1 MHTTPPSPA
10 GPAHASGAAGSPGAD
25 VLADALGEATAGATA
40 GEAGPADRW
49 ATFRADR
56 TLVVAARTV
65 TSTVRV
71 LECLPTLVRDD
82 GRISVVFAHDPT
94 SAFGEGVLDLLH
106 DAGCRVI
113 PWDRI
118 PEAAPDLILSAS
130 ENIDVPAGDCPVL
143 VLPHGV
149 GFQKL
154 VPDSRAARVRLSGLV
169 PDPLLEA
176 GRAWLAVSHPGQ
188 EEQLLAAHPKTA
200 GHTLLVGDPCYDEL
214 LAGLPHRSAHRRAL
228 GVPDDRRLVV
238 VSSTW
243 AGSSLIGQ
251 DPKLPAR
258 LLAALPYDEYRV
270 ALVLHPNVWSWHGA
284 WQLRTSQ
291 LASAL
296 AAGLILVPPVHDWR
310 SALVAADLVIG
321 DHGSVTLYGA
331 ALGAPVLLGAFG
343 EESVPDTAAASL
355 ASLAPRLEP
364 GARGTEL
371 AARVVDAIDGYEP
384 GRYAPVARQA
394 FAEPGRAHARLRGAL
409 YRLLRLAEP
418 DSAPPYAPA
427 LALPDPPRATPC
439 TAWWVTTEAAAEA
452 GAEAAGPIAVRRF
465 PAAAGEPAPQDGSGT
480 AVTHLACED
489 TEPDRRLAESASV
502 VLGRSAAGDPAR
514 WIADALERHPGAVLA
529 AVATDAGTTLAGSKD
544 GRALSVTGTG
554 DPGLAAAAVYACLR
568 SGRPPADAEVTLRL
582 GGAGPQGLV
591 RLRLRPG
598 PGLRLQGAQPL
609 P

>member
-1 MHTTPPSPA
+1 MNTTPPSPA
-10 GPAHASGAAGSPGAD
+10 APAETGTGSEPGTGQGPR
-25 VLADALGEATAGATA
+25 T
-40 GEAGPADRW
+40 DRW
-49 ATFRADR
+49 ATFHADR

-71 LECLPTLVRDD
+71 LECLPALVRDD

-130 ENIDVPAGDCPVL
+130 ENIEVPAGDCPVL
-143 VLPHGV
+143 VLPHGI

-154 VPDSRAARVRLSGLV
+154 VPDSRADRVRLSGLV
-169 PDPLLEA
+169 PDALLEA

-214 LAGLPHRSAHRRAL
+214 LAGLARRPAHRRAL

-243 AGSSLIGQ
+243 ARSSLIGQ

-270 ALVLHPNVWSWHGA
+270 ALVLHPNIWSRHGA

-331 ALGAPVLLGAFG
+331 ALGTPVLLGAFG
-343 EESVPDTAAASL
+343 EESVPGTAAASL
-355 ASLAPRLEP
+355 ARLAPRLEP
-364 GARGTEL
+364 GAGGTEL
-371 AARVVDAIDGYEP
+371 AATVAAAVEGYEP
-384 GRYAPVARQA
+384 GRYVPVARQA

-418 DSAPPYAPA
+418 DSAPPCAPS
-427 LALPDPPRATPC
+427 LPLPEPPRATPC
-439 TAWWVTTEAAAEA
+439 TAWWVTT
-452 GAEAAGPIAVRRF
+452 GGGSGVTGPGAGPIAVRRF
-465 PAAAGEPAPQDGSGT
+465 PAAAGEPAPGDGSGT
-480 AVTHLACED
+480 GSTHLACED
-489 TEPDRRLAESASV
+489 TEPDRHLAESASV
-502 VLGRSAAGDPAR
+502 VLGRAAGDPAG
-514 WIADALERHPGAVLA
+514 WVADTLAAWPGAALAAVTAEPGAVL
-529 AVATDAGTTLAGSKD
+529 VGLRDGRTLAVEGS
-544 GRALSVTGTG
+544 G

-568 SGRPPADAEVTLRL
+568 SGPPLADAEVTLRL
-582 GGAGPQGLV
+582 GTVPGQGLV
-591 RLRLRPG
+591 RLRLR
-598 PGLRLQGAQPL
+598 LSLQGGAQPL

>member
-10 GPAHASGAAGSPGAD
+10 GPAG
-25 VLADALGEATAGATA
+25 AGA
-40 GEAGPADRW
+40 EAASDRW
-49 ATFRADR
+49 ATFHADR

-71 LECLPTLVRDD
+71 LECLPALVRDD

-118 PEAAPDLILSAS
+118 SEASPDLILSAS
-130 ENIDVPAGDCPVL
+130 ENIEVPAGDCPVL

-169 PDPLLEA
+169 PDALLEA

-200 GHTLLVGDPCYDEL
+200 GHTLLVGDPCFDEL
-214 LAGLPHRSAHRRAL
+214 LAALAHRPAHRRAL

-243 AGSSLIGQ
+243 ARSSLIGQ

-270 ALVLHPNVWSWHGA
+270 ALILHPNVWSRHGA

-343 EESVPDTAAASL
+343 EESVPGTAAASL
-355 ASLAPRLEP
+355 AGLAPRLEP
-364 GARGTEL
+364 GAQGTEL
-371 AARVVDAIDGYEP
+371 AARVAAAVDGYEP
-384 GRYAPVARQA
+384 GRYAPVAREA

-427 LALPDPPRATPC
+427 LPLPEPPRATPC
-439 TAWWVTTEAAAEA
+439 TAWWVTTGA
-452 GAEAAGPIAVRRF
+452 GSGATGPGTGPIAVRRF
-465 PAAAGEPAPQDGSGT
+465 PAAAGEPAAGDGSGDGSGDGF
-480 AVTHLACED
+480 THLACED
-489 TEPDRRLAESASV
+489 TEPDRRLTESASV
-502 VLGRSAAGDPAR
+502 VLGRAAGDPAG
-514 WIADALERHPGAVLA
+514 WVADTLAAWPGAVLA
-529 AVATDAGTTLAGSKD
+529 AVTVEACGGTGTGGGAAGSGVVLVGLRDGRTLAVEGS
-544 GRALSVTGTG
+544 G

-568 SGRPPADAEVTLRL
+568 SGRPLADAEVTLRL
-582 GGAGPQGLV
+582 GTAPAQGFV
-591 RLRLRPG
+591 RLR
-598 PGLRLQGAQPL
+598 LRLQGAQPL

>member
-10 GPAHASGAAGSPGAD
+10 DSAGPAAAGARVGAD
-25 VLADALGEATAGATA
+25 SGSA
-40 GEAGPADRW
+40 ADRW
-49 ATFRADR
+49 ATFRAER

-71 LECLPTLVRDD
+71 LECLPALVRDD

-94 SAFGEGVLDLLH
+94 SAFSEGVLDLLH

-154 VPDSRAARVRLSGLV
+154 VPDSRASRVRLSGLV
-169 PDPLLEA
+169 PDALLEA

-188 EEQLLAAHPKTA
+188 EEQLRTAHPKTA
-200 GHTLLVGDPCYDEL
+200 GHTLLVGDPCFDEL
-214 LAGLPHRSAHRRAL
+214 LAALPRRSAHRRAL
-228 GVPDDRRLVV
+228 GVADDHRLVLI
-238 VSSTW
+238 SSTW
-243 AGSSLIGQ
+243 ARSSLIGQ

-270 ALVLHPNVWSWHGA
+270 ALVLHPNVWSRHGA

-296 AAGLILVPPVHDWR
+296 DAGLLLIPPVHDWR

-331 ALGAPVLLGAFG
+331 ALGSPVLLGAFG
-343 EESVPDTAAASL
+343 EESVPGTAAASL
-355 ASLAPRLEP
+355 ARLAPRLEP

-371 AARVVDAIDGYEP
+371 AARVAAAIEGYEP

-394 FAEPGRAHARLRGAL
+394 FAEPGLAHARLRGAL

-418 DSAPPYAPA
+418 DSAAPCAPA
-427 LALPDPPRATPC
+427 LALPGPVRATPC
-439 TAWWVTTEAAAEA
+439 TAWRVSTEVTAEA
-452 GAEAAGPIAVRRF
+452 VLVRRF
-465 PAAAGEPAPQDGSGT
+465 PAAAGEPDRDG
-480 AVTHLACED
+480 ADPARTHLACED

-502 VLGRSAAGDPAR
+502 VLGRAAGDPAR
-514 WIADALERHPGAVLA
+514 WIADTLEAWPGAVLA
-529 AVATDAGTTLAGSKD
+529 AVATGPGPGAAAVLVGLRDGRTLAVSGS
-544 GRALSVTGTG
+544 G

-568 SGRPPADAEVTLRL
+568 SGRPLADAEVPLRL
-582 GGAGPQGLV
+582 GTAGARRLV
-591 RLRLRPG
+591 RLRFE
-598 PGLRLQGAQPL
+598 GAQPL

>member
-1 MHTTPPSPA
+1 MNTTPPSPA
-10 GPAHASGAAGSPGAD
+10 A
-25 VLADALGEATAGATA
+25 
-40 GEAGPADRW
+40 PADRW
-49 ATFRADR
+49 ATFHADR

-71 LECLPTLVRDD
+71 LECLPALVRDD

-130 ENIDVPAGDCPVL
+130 ENIEVPAGDCPVL

-154 VPDSRAARVRLSGLV
+154 VPDSRADRVRLSGLV
-169 PDPLLEA
+169 PDALLEA

-200 GHTLLVGDPCYDEL
+200 GHTLLVGDPCFDEL
-214 LAGLPHRSAHRRAL
+214 LAGQARRPAHRRAL

-270 ALVLHPNVWSWHGA
+270 ALVLHPNVWSRHGA

-331 ALGAPVLLGAFG
+331 ALGTPVLLGAFG
-343 EESVPDTAAASL
+343 EESVPGTAAASL
-355 ASLAPRLEP
+355 ARLAPRLEP

-371 AARVVDAIDGYEP
+371 AARVAAAVDGYEP

-427 LALPDPPRATPC
+427 LALAEPPRATPC
-439 TAWWVTTEAAAEA
+439 TAWWVTT
-452 GAEAAGPIAVRRF
+452 GGGSGVTGPGAGPVVVRRF
-465 PAAAGEPAPQDGSGT
+465 AAAAGEAAAGDGSGGGSGGGF
-480 AVTHLACED
+480 THLACED

-502 VLGRSAAGDPAR
+502 VLGRAAGDPAG
-514 WIADALERHPGAVLA
+514 WVADTLAAWPGAVLA
-529 AVATDAGTTLAGSKD
+529 AVAAEPGVILAGLRDGRTLAVEGS
-544 GRALSVTGTG
+544 G
-554 DPGLAAAAVYACLR
+554 DPGLAAAAVYAWLR
-568 SGRPPADAEVTLRL
+568 SGRPLADGEVTLRL
-582 GGAGPQGLV
+582 GTGPGQGLV
-591 RLRLRPG
+591 RLRLR
-598 PGLRLQGAQPL
+598 LRHC
-609 P
+609 

>member
-1 MHTTPPSPA
+1 MHTTPPSAA
-10 GPAHASGAAGSPGAD
+10 GPAAAGARADAGGDAGAD
-25 VLADALGEATAGATA
+25 ADT
-40 GEAGPADRW
+40 DRW
-49 ATFRADR
+49 ATFRAER

-71 LECLPTLVRDD
+71 LECLPALVRDD
-82 GRISVVFAHDPT
+82 GRICVVFAHDPT
-94 SAFGEGVLDLLH
+94 SAFSEGVPDLLH

-118 PEAAPDLILSAS
+118 PAAAPDLILSAS

-154 VPDSRAARVRLSGLV
+154 VPDSRSSRVRLSGLV
-169 PDPLLEA
+169 PDALLEA

-188 EEQLLAAHPKTA
+188 EEQLRAAHPKTA
-200 GHTLLVGDPCYDEL
+200 GHTLLVGDPCFDEL
-214 LAGLPHRSAHRRAL
+214 LAGLPRRPAHRRAL
-228 GVPDDRRLVV
+228 GVADDRRLVLI
-238 VSSTW
+238 SSTW
-243 AGSSLIGQ
+243 ARSSLIGQ

-270 ALVLHPNVWSWHGA
+270 ALVLHPNVWSRHGA

-296 AAGLILVPPVHDWR
+296 DAGLLLIPPVHDWR
-310 SALVAADLVIG
+310 PALVAADLVIG

-343 EESVPDTAAASL
+343 EESVPGTAAASL
-355 ASLAPRLEP
+355 ARLAPRLEP
-364 GARGTEL
+364 GAQGTEL
-371 AARVVDAIDGYEP
+371 AARVTAAIDGYEP

-418 DSAPPYAPA
+418 DSAPPQAPA
-427 LALPDPPRATPC
+427 LALPGPPRATPC
-439 TAWWVTTEAAAEA
+439 TAWRVSTEVTADTV
-452 GAEAAGPIAVRRF
+452 GVRRF
-465 PAAAGEPAPQDGSGT
+465 PAAAGEPDRDDVDSAF
-480 AVTHLACED
+480 THLACED
-489 TEPDRRLAESASV
+489 TEPDRRLTESASV
-502 VLGRSAAGDPAR
+502 VTGRAAGDPAR
-514 WIADALERHPGAVLA
+514 WIADTLEAWPGAVVA
-529 AVATDAGTTLAGSKD
+529 AVAVADDTAAGGPPGAGGALVGLRD
-544 GRALSVTGTG
+544 GRTLSVSGSA
-554 DPGLAAAAVYACLR
+554 DPGLAAAAVYARLR
-568 SGRPPADAEVTLRL
+568 AGLPLADAEVTLRA
-582 GGAGPQGLV
+582 GAAGARSPV
-591 RLRLRPG
+591 RLR
-598 PGLRLQGAQPL
+598 LRLQGAQPL